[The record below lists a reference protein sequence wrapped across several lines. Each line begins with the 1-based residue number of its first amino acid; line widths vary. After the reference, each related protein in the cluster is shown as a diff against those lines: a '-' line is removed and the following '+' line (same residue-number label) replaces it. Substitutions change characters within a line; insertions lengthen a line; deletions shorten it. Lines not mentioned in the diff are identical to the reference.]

1 MKTFAFIFARG
12 GSKGLPN
19 KNVKLLGGIPL
30 VAHAINLAKEIE
42 NVEEVFVSTEANN
55 IKGIA
60 NDFGAEVIDR
70 PAELAGDTT
79 PEWLVWQHA
88 IAHLEMTDRKF
99 DYFLSLPPTAPLRFK
114 EDILK
119 CFKLI
124 SEDADV
130 VITVSPANRNPYF
143 NMVFREHDGTSSL
156 VLKKNSISRRQEAPK
171 VYDMTT
177 AAYLSTPSFIK
188 NNDGIFE
195 GHVKSVI
202 IPKERA
208 IDIDDEID
216 YLLTKVIYENQI

>member
-12 GSKGLPN
+12 GSKGLPD

-99 DYFLSLPPTAPLRFK
+99 DYFLKFL
-114 EDILK
+114 
-119 CFKLI
+119 
-124 SEDADV
+124 
-130 VITVSPANRNPYF
+130 
-143 NMVFREHDGTSSL
+143 
-156 VLKKNSISRRQEAPK
+156 
-171 VYDMTT
+171 
-177 AAYLSTPSFIK
+177 YLYK
-188 NNDGIFE
+188 
-195 GHVKSVI
+195 
-202 IPKERA
+202 
-208 IDIDDEID
+208 
-216 YLLTKVIYENQI
+216 